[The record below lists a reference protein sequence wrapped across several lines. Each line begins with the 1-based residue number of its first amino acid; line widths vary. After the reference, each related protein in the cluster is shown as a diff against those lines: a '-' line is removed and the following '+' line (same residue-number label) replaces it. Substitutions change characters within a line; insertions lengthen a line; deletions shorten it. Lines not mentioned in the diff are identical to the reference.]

1 MLKNLQVVAV
11 LMCMLSYTGAETAS
25 IGTASAR
32 GDLRVNNYAV
42 KGNATLFN
50 GSVVETGQAT
60 ADLRLNKGTEI
71 TMSTSSQGTLYRDH
85 LVLQRGESQVASNSS
100 FQLEA
105 KGLHVTATEPNSRGV
120 VSVQTGNTV
129 EVAALTGSFGVT
141 NAQGVVLAS
150 VRPGHSMSFAM
161 QTAAPPATLAPGVTP
176 MSGTGMVSFE
186 NGHYYI
192 TADNGVKYEVVGKDL
207 KSFVNTKVQFAGNV
221 QTAGSSSTITLSS
234 VSLNGGAAGGAV
246 ASGGFLGG
254 HALLIGGALVIA
266 GTASALGVVAAN
278 SGSTAASR

>member
-1 MLKNLQVVAV
+1 MFKNLQVVAV

-60 ADLRLNKGTEI
+60 ADLRLSKGNEI
-71 TMSTSSQGTLYRDH
+71 RMATSSKGTLYSDR
-85 LVLQRGESQVASNSS
+85 LVLQRGESQLDAKGS

-105 KGLHVTATEPNSRGV
+105 KGLRVTPTSPNSSGV

-129 EVAALTGSFGVT
+129 QVAALTGSFGVT
-141 NAQGVVLAS
+141 NSKGVLLAS

-161 QTAAPPATLAPGVTP
+161 QATPPPAPAAA
-176 MSGTGMVSFE
+176 GTGSTTT
-186 NGHYYI
+186 GA
-192 TADNGVKYEVVGKDL
+192 TTGATTGTTTG
-207 KSFVNTKVQFAGNV
+207 T
-221 QTAGSSSTITLSS
+221 TAGSTA
-234 VSLNGGAAGGAV
+234 GGTAAGTAAGTGTGAAAGGAT
-246 ASGGFLGG
+246 AAATGGFLGMG
-254 HALLIGGALVIA
+254 TTALIATGAVVAGAGIA
-266 GTASALGVVAAN
+266 AGVVATN
-278 SGSTAASR
+278 SSSTSASR